1 VLREYMQI
9 RFRTPASRDAKE
21 LVRDATLSTLCSSTR
36 CKHWELMERA
46 GDPGRLVLHVQW
58 EGDEEHENFRG
69 SPECADFFRSL
80 ATGARQLEEA
90 EYRAD
95 GTFLLA
101 SLGGEQGM
109 LQLVSDIL
117 HEVSCDELLAP
128 RFGDTGGERAARLGL
143 WLIEVLGG
151 PKLFS
156 AASPSQELRVGPLPG
171 EPLDVEERAQFLE
184 LARHALRV
192 AGGRSSLALG
202 ALEANLPLHPALPS
216 HGPYPRLGE
225 STPYAPPVR

>member
-1 VLREYMQI
+1 MQI
-9 RFRTPASRDAKE
+9 RFRAPASRDAKE
-21 LVRDATLSTLCSSTR
+21 IVHDATLSSLCASPR
-36 CKHWELMERA
+36 CKRWELMERA

-69 SPECADFFRSL
+69 SPECARFFRSL
-80 ATGARQLEEA
+80 GTRVRQLEES
-90 EYRAD
+90 EYRTD

-117 HEVSCDELLAP
+117 HEVSCDGLLAL
-128 RFGDTGGERAARLGL
+128 RFGAAAGERVARLGL

-151 PKLFS
+151 PKLYS
-156 AASPSQELRVGPLPG
+156 AATPAHALREGPLPG

-192 AGGRSSLALG
+192 AGGRGSPALG

-216 HGPYPRLGE
+216 HTPYLASGSE

>member
-1 VLREYMQI
+1 MQI
-9 RFRTPASRDAKE
+9 RFRAPASRDAKE
-21 LVRDATLSTLCSSTR
+21 LVHDATLRSLCSSTR

-46 GDPGRLVLHVQW
+46 GEPGRLVLHVHW
-58 EGDEEHENFRG
+58 EGDGEHENFRG

-80 ATGARQLEEA
+80 KTRVRGLEEA

-95 GTFLLA
+95 STFLLA

-117 HEVSCDELLAP
+117 HEVSCDRLLAP
-128 RFGDTGGERAARLGL
+128 RFGTASGERAARLGL

-151 PKLFS
+151 PRLYS
-156 AASPSQELRVGPLPG
+156 AATPAYELRVGPLPG
-171 EPLDVEERAQFLE
+171 EPLDVEERAQFLD
-184 LARHALRV
+184 LARHALHIV
-192 AGGRSSLALG
+192 GGRGSPALG

-216 HGPYPRLGE
+216 HLPYLGSGE

>member
-1 VLREYMQI
+1 MQI

-21 LVRDATLSTLCSSTR
+21 LVHDATLRSLCSSTR

-80 ATGARQLEEA
+80 ATRVRRLEEA

-95 GTFLLA
+95 GTFMLA

-117 HEVSCDELLAP
+117 HEVSCDALLAP
-128 RFGDTGGERAARLGL
+128 RFGAASGERVARLGL

-151 PKLFS
+151 PRLYS
-156 AASPSQELRVGPLPG
+156 AATPAQELRVGPLPG
-171 EPLDVEERAQFLE
+171 EPLDVEERAQFLD

-192 AGGRSSLALG
+192 AGGRGSPALG

-216 HGPYPRLGE
+216 HTPHLGAGE
-225 STPYAPPVR
+225 STPHAPPVR

>member
-1 VLREYMQI
+1 MQL
-9 RFRTPASRDAKE
+9 RFRTPASRDAKQI
-21 LVRDATLSTLCSSTR
+21 VHDATLRSLCSSPR
-36 CKHWELMERA
+36 CKHWEISERA

-80 ATGARQLEEA
+80 GPRVRQLEEA

-109 LQLVSDIL
+109 LQLVSDL
-117 HEVSCDELLAP
+117 LDEVTCDALLAS
-128 RFGDTGGERAARLGL
+128 RFGAAGGERAARLGL

-151 PKLFS
+151 PKLYS
-156 AASPSQELRVGPLPG
+156 AATPARELRLGPLPG
-171 EPLDVEERAQFLE
+171 EPLDVEERAQFLD

-192 AGGRSSLALG
+192 AGGRGSPALA

-216 HGPYPRLGE
+216 HMPYLGSGE

>member
-1 VLREYMQI
+1 MQI
-9 RFRTPASRDAKE
+9 RFRAPASRDAKE
-21 LVRDATLSTLCSSTR
+21 LVHDATLRSLCSSTR

-46 GDPGRLVLHVQW
+46 GEPGRLVLHVQW

-80 ATGARQLEEA
+80 ATRVRRLEEA

-117 HEVSCDELLAP
+117 HEVSCDGLLAP
-128 RFGDTGGERAARLGL
+128 RFGASGGEQVARLGL

-151 PKLFS
+151 PKLYS
-156 AASPSQELRVGPLPG
+156 AATPAHELRVGPLPG
-171 EPLDVEERAQFLE
+171 EPLDVEERAQFLD

-192 AGGRSSLALG
+192 AGGRGSPALG

-216 HGPYPRLGE
+216 HMPHLGSGE
-225 STPYAPPVR
+225 NTPYAPPVR